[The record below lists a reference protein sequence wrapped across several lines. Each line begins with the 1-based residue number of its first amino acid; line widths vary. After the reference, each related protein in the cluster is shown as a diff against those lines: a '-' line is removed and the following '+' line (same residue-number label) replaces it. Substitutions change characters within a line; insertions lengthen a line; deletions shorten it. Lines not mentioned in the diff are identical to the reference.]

1 MSTTDTV
8 GYLEETFAGRF
19 DPVTAGAR
27 LATAGLF
34 ASYLV
39 YERAGACTFA
49 GGSLGDVTVHAGH
62 VRTRWRDT
70 VTDVALTDRPLRQ
83 VGDALAALPWP
94 GWNAYGWVEFELAD
108 RDPATRDGAAR
119 PGLHLT
125 VPHTEVLIRPDRV
138 RVRSTDPGMAST
150 VRDLLTGPAGPG
162 PRPAVPVGVGG
173 GADEYRAAVAA
184 AVEEIRRGALQKV
197 ILSRS
202 VPVPF
207 PVDLVGTYLRGRAAN
222 TPARSFLLDL
232 GGRRAVGFSPETVVE
247 VAPDGRV
254 ETQPLA
260 GTRAFGMGR
269 GTDERL
275 TTELLGDPKEV
286 FEHAVSVKLA
296 YDELRAVCAPG
307 TVAVTELMAIRQR
320 GSVQHLASRV
330 GGRLGGAGTAWDAL
344 AAVFPAVTASGIP
357 KAAAYACIRRW
368 EAQPRGLYAGAVL
381 AASSD
386 GSLDACLVLR
396 TLFEEDGRAW
406 LRAGAGVVAASVPE
420 REFEETCEKL
430 RSIAPHV
437 VPAPRVADPVIP
449 TNCANNT

>member
-1 MSTTDTV
+1 MSTTGTL
-8 GYLEETFAGRF
+8 GYREETVHGRF
-19 DPVTAGAR
+19 DPVTTGAR
-27 LATAGLF
+27 LAASGLF
-34 ASYLV
+34 ESHVV
-39 YERAGACTFA
+39 YEREGRCTFA
-49 GGSLGDVTVHAGH
+49 GGALGEVTVHDDR
-62 VRTRWRDT
+62 VRTRWRDA
-70 VTDVALTDRPLRQ
+70 VTELPRTDRPLRQ

-108 RDPATRDGAAR
+108 PDPNGRAVGCR

-125 VPHTEVLIRPDRV
+125 VPHTEVVIRPDRV
-138 RVRSTDPGMAST
+138 RVRSADPERS
-150 VRDLLTGPAGPG
+150 
-162 PRPAVPVGVGG
+162 
-173 GADEYRAAVAA
+173 AAVRGLLAGTDAPEPAA
-184 AVEEIRRGALQKV
+184 AEPIAVDGDARSYQDAVARAVEEIRRGALQKV

-222 TPARSFLLDL
+222 TPARSFLIDL

-260 GTRAFGMGR
+260 GTRAFGLGH
-269 GTDERL
+269 GADERL
-275 TTELLGDPKEV
+275 TTELLSDPKEV

-296 YDELRAVCAPG
+296 YDELHAVCAPG
-307 TVAVTELMAIRQR
+307 SVAVTELMAVRRR

-330 GGRLGGAGTAWDAL
+330 AGRLAATRTAWDAL

-357 KAAAYACIRRW
+357 KAAAYECIRRW
-368 EAQPRGLYAGAVL
+368 ESQPRGLYAGAVL
-381 AASSD
+381 TASHD

-406 LRAGAGVVAASVPE
+406 LRAGAGVVAGSVPE
-420 REFEETCEKL
+420 REYEETCEKL

-437 VPAPRVADPVIP
+437 VPSPRAETRI
-449 TNCANNT
+449 